1 MNKIIKC
8 WMNKKDIVKDTIIV
22 VAVPL
27 VLVCLH
33 HINWTNKIIEKHDI
47 KDLFD
52 RENKR
57 NKD

>member
-1 MNKIIKC
+1 
-8 WMNKKDIVKDTIIV
+8 MNKKDIVKDTIIV

-57 NKD
+57 IKD